1 MSDSSDP
8 PEDDDHRKSVDL
20 LRLMMMMAALY
31 PAYCRALTNAILAN
45 QEHANNPH
53 LANDQN
59 FKRLFYQ
66 DAMMAL
72 FLIWR
77 TSAYLKEAACRE
89 AEVKHGAEL
98 ARLNC
103 NTMGTAALNDLYL
116 PPELAKKMG
125 VEGYIMNMRR
135 IVDAAIR
142 FGFAVKLEGRANL
155 KPLDATEALHL
166 LMMDVISEYL
176 NPSRGPGDGDGR
188 GDDDKDNGNDDD
200 GTGQT

>member
-8 PEDDDHRKSVDL
+8 PEDDDHQNSVDL
-20 LRLMMMMAALY
+20 LKAMMVIAAMY
-31 PAYCRALTNAILAN
+31 PAYCRAMTNAILADA
-45 QEHANNPH
+45 EHAGNPH

-59 FKRLFYQ
+59 FKRLFYY

-77 TSAYLKEAACRE
+77 TSAYLRDAACEE
-89 AEVKHGAEL
+89 AGVERADEQ

-103 NTMGTAALNDLYL
+103 NTLGTAALNDLYL

-166 LMMDVISEYL
+166 LMMDTIREYK